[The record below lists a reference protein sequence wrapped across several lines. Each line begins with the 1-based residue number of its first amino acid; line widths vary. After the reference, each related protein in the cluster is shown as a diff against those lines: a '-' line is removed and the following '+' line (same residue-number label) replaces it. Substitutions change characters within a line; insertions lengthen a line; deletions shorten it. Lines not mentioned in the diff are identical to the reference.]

1 ANPFPEV
8 TDLFCRLPLS
18 TLFYGLEADD
28 LGDLMRIW
36 VRSRARL
43 FHSLGFSRAVEDAPD
58 STK

>member
-1 ANPFPEV
+1 
-8 TDLFCRLPLS
+8 LFCRLPLS
-18 TLFYGLEADD
+18 TLFYGLEADH